1 VDHSC
6 SQRCRFALSDR
17 RRHMARGCTCAQ
29 CRKCAQS
36 CRAQAHPIL
45 SSGPPSR
52 RTRSATP
59 RRASTAAMSRYRFE
73 LSACSPA
80 PLSIVDPT
88 GIKVTVLALSS
99 GRSLSGRGGSF
110 SPGPVPTGRR
120 SPGAACNRQLS
131 GTMGSISQAERKL
144 EAAAARRGRH
154 YASGRLG
161 RSGWRWRGLQR
172 RVQLGF
178 RVSDGQQG
186 ACRETTVLVVGR
198 VQFQEPQWQCA
209 RAARAQ

>member
-1 VDHSC
+1 
-6 SQRCRFALSDR
+6 
-17 RRHMARGCTCAQ
+17 MARGCTCAQ

-36 CRAQAHPIL
+36 CRAQAQPIL

-80 PLSIVDPT
+80 PLGIVDPT

-99 GRSLSGRGGSF
+99 GRSQRGVVL
-110 SPGPVPTGRR
+110 GPEPTGRR
-120 SPGAACNRQLS
+120 SQQRAI
-131 GTMGSISQAERKL
+131 GSLVALLAVS
-144 EAAAARRGRH
+144 RRLNANLKQRRPAGGRH
-154 YASGRLG
+154 HHDARGRLG

-178 RVSDGQQG
+178 SDGQQG
-186 ACRETTVLVVGR
+186 ACRETSILVVGR
-198 VQFQEPQWQCA
+198 AQFQEPQWQCA
-209 RAARAQ
+209 RAAGAQ